1 LIIVSDVLN
10 APFRGESMSW
20 LATCD
25 NIVAS
30 DRASKPKT
38 VKRPHALHGRGAP
51 LVVGNV
57 TGSLPVN
64 VRFGSDKEPYWK

>member
-1 LIIVSDVLN
+1 
-10 APFRGESMSW
+10 MSR

-25 NIVAS
+25 NVAAMM
-30 DRASKPKT
+30 ASKPKT

-64 VRFGSDKEPYWK
+64 VRFWG